1 MRKREIKFVQ
11 NNTNVPVIKFRLKS
25 GTEGFAIVDSGS
37 ESTAFDY
44 DFAKANKKDFKVE
57 FTNSTIDL
65 VGVASKAA
73 NPLYEV
79 YTEIVFFDGKTEAKP
94 IQIEKA
100 MLMNLGNLKE
110 HIGYDVHA
118 IIGSDVFTASK
129 AKIDYNTHCLV
140 VL

>member
-1 MRKREIKFVQ
+1 MKKREIKFVR

-73 NPLYEV
+73 NPLYEA
-79 YTEIVFFDGKTEAKP
+79 YTEVIFFDDNNESQPLK
-94 IQIEKA
+94 IEKA
-100 MLMNLGNLKE
+100 MLMNLSNLKE

-118 IIGSDVFTASK
+118 ILGSDVFTNTK